1 MQGDMIGLIA
11 LNLVL
16 RVIRA
21 GVMDVALVGHIHSV
35 HPHYPA
41 GDPACLGI
49 PAHAIADFEHSR
61 HDASQPEAGQRLVK
75 YLIQM
80 DGVSRGDEAPR
91 SFYCRSV
98 SRRVRRRITAFAEL
112 PMVSAS
118 ESAPS
123 RWPPRNLSGDDS
135 LLSIAHGGLR
145 RCCKHGSGR
154 LRDFGLMVGRVRMSP
169 TQPTQWLHSLRR
181 HRISFCEFCR
191 NK

>member
-1 MQGDMIGLIA
+1 MIGLIA

-91 SFYCRSV
+91 SFIVVRFLDAFDEELQLSPNCRWSAHRNPPLHDAPRATFLV
-98 SRRVRRRITAFAEL
+98 MIRCL
-112 PMVSAS
+112 PLHMEGCADVAS
-118 ESAPS
+118 MGPVDCGTLA
-123 RWPPRNLSGDDS
+123 
-135 LLSIAHGGLR
+135 
-145 RCCKHGSGR
+145 
-154 LRDFGLMVGRVRMSP
+154 
-169 TQPTQWLHSLRR
+169 
-181 HRISFCEFCR
+181 
-191 NK
+191 